1 MYLFNVGRDT
11 LSESYFKS
19 AIHTDVQCALHVHYC
34 IEVVFVSSGELIM
47 NVNGS
52 DRIIKAG
59 EATLILPFEPHSFL
73 TKTNSECLV
82 TEFSPALTKEFYS
95 AVNGKLLFSEV
106 FALSGEFIDLLE
118 RLSLDPE
125 PDTLSVKAALYPL
138 CLSILEVC
146 KFKGGG
152 KKLDSTFIEAV
163 KYIYEHYTEEELEL
177 TSVAKAIGVH
187 PVYLSRMF
195 TGNAG
200 MGFLKYLSMLRISKA
215 SERLLREPEKTVSE
229 IALSCGFGSIRSFN
243 RQFFETFGSTPTE
256 YRQKTETA
264 AVKRPF

>member
-34 IEVVFVSSGELIM
+34 IEVVFVSGGELIM

-52 DRIIKAG
+52 DRIIRAG

-95 AVNGKLLFSEV
+95 AVGGKLLLSEV
-106 FALSGEFIDLLE
+106 FPLSGDFIELLE
-118 RLSLDPE
+118 KLSSRAE
-125 PDTLSVKAALYPL
+125 PDLLSVKAALYPL
-138 CLSILEVC
+138 CLSILEAC
-146 KFKGGG
+146 ELGEGG
-152 KKLDSTFIEAV
+152 KKLDSTFIEAI

-177 TSVAKAIGVH
+177 MSVAKAIGVH
-187 PVYLSRMF
+187 PVYLSRIF
-195 TGNAG
+195 SGNAG
-200 MGFLKYLSMLRISKA
+200 MGFLKYLSMLRTSKA
-215 SERLLREPEKTVSE
+215 SEGLLREPDKTVSE
-229 IALSCGFGSIRSFN
+229 IALGCGFGSIRSFN
-243 RQFFETFGSTPTE
+243 RQFYDIFGTTPTE
-256 YRQKTETA
+256 YRQKS
-264 AVKRPF
+264 RNHGS

>member
-11 LSESYFKS
+11 LSESFFNC
-19 AIHTDVQCALHVHYC
+19 AAHTDVQCAMHVHFS
-34 IEVVFVSSGELIM
+34 IEVVFVNGGELVM

-52 DRIIKAG
+52 DRIINAG

-73 TKTNSECLV
+73 TKTHSSCLV
-82 TEFSPALTKEFYS
+82 TEFSPGLTQEFYS
-95 AVNGKLLFSEV
+95 AVNGKLLLSEV
-106 FALSGEFIDLLE
+106 FPLGGEFIDLLE

-195 TGNAG
+195 SGNAG
-200 MGFLKYLSMLRISKA
+200 MGFLKYLSMLRTSKA
-215 SERLLREPEKTVSE
+215 SERLLQEPDKTVSE
-229 IALSCGFGSIRSFN
+229 IALGCGFGSIRSFN
-243 RQFFETFGSTPTE
+243 RQFYDIFGTTPTE
-256 YRQKTETA
+256 YRQKIKSTT
-264 AVKRPF
+264 VKRPF